1 MQQIM
6 SPVHGEPL
14 KFRCIEDNIGF
25 VMLGEV
31 LRARSHE
38 LLEQLKSE
46 KPDLGH
52 LRRLALNMQLS
63 TDNLV
68 QEAGLVA
75 PDHSLQQL
83 YNESNSEPASVQ
95 SIIDLCSVAAKH
107 RLNLMNLSLHGP
119 HTVSQELFVSGN
131 AWELSYALLFILIH
145 SAQALNARAVSELN
159 AHKVGQQN
167 TPRTIQMQVEYENDF
182 VDIVISS
189 HSRLSPHLELNP
201 NDLSAPLVLNHSE
214 WFCLQKLVTKNNAHL
229 HVQKSTRAPF
239 GPYNIVFRLATFQP
253 GHEEPLDFITMN
265 EPQNPQ
271 DVQS

>member
-38 LLEQLKSE
+38 LLEHLKSE
-46 KPDLGH
+46 RPDLGH

-63 TDNLV
+63 TDNLI
-68 QEAGLVA
+68 QDAGLVA

-107 RLNLMNLSLHGP
+107 RLALMNLSLHCP
-119 HTVSQELFVSGN
+119 HSVSQELFVNGN
-131 AWELSYALLFILIH
+131 AWELSYALLVVLVH
-145 SAQALNARAVSELN
+145 SAQALTARAVNEFNSN
-159 AHKVGQQN
+159 NIGQHN
-167 TPRTIQMQVEYENDF
+167 TNRTIQMLVEYENDF
-182 VDIVISS
+182 VDVVISS
-189 HSRLSPHLELNP
+189 HSPISPHLEPNP
-201 NDLSAPLVLNHSE
+201 NDLPVPLVLNQSE

-229 HVQKSTRAPF
+229 HVQKSTRALF
-239 GPYNIVFRLATFQP
+239 GPYSIVFRLATFQP

-265 EPQNPQ
+265 DPQ
-271 DVQS
+271 DAQS